1 MDTPTNRPEKKL
13 RCGPIA
19 ASIWAQSR
27 TVNGE
32 QVTFHSIH
40 IDKVYQ
46 DGGQWKH
53 TTSFA
58 AEDLPEVT
66 LLACEVYRCLRLRS
80 ADNADESDS

>member
-1 MDTPTNRPEKKL
+1 MDTPTNKPEKKL

-32 QVTFHSIH
+32 QVTFHSIC

-58 AEDLPEVT
+58 AEDLPKVAQ
-66 LLACEVYRCLRLRS
+66 LANKAYRYLRR
-80 ADNADESDS
+80 EDSQGL